1 MREGREGGRGVRKEW
16 VSEGGRGVRKEWV
29 SEVVREAGER
39 GRSG

>member
-1 MREGREGGRGVRKEW
+1 MRKEW
-16 VSEGGRGVRKEWV
+16 VSEGGKGVRKEWV